1 MIDFS
6 YKGKEIQVRD
16 VLLKDSP
23 ICQPYYRKVS
33 NTKSHDLLLDQDSC
47 EAFDDDAEA
56 IDNSIYFYVSNE
68 EFDTLSDGELTQLV
82 ADQTEAFVG
91 TEEEM

>member
-1 MIDFS
+1 MSYFS

-33 NTKSHDLLLDQDSC
+33 NTRSHDLLLDQDSC

-56 IDNSIYFYVSNE
+56 IDNSIYFYVSDE
-68 EFDTLSDGELTQLV
+68 EFAKLSDDELAKLV
-82 ADQTEAFVG
+82 AKETEAFVG
-91 TEEEM
+91 TVEEM